1 MCGAQFARYAV
12 RRRSRVEK
20 RQALPGASFPHGP
33 TTFMPDD
40 INAFVPG
47 PRVHIEGRPGGPLSG
62 LTFAAKDLFD
72 VAGHP
77 TGGGNPDWAKYN
89 PVPTRHSWAVQRLLD
104 AGASLI
110 GKTITDEVS
119 LGIVGENAFYGTPV
133 NVRAP
138 GRVPGG
144 SSSGSAA
151 AVAAG
156 VCDTA
161 IGTDTGGSVRVPAS
175 FCGLY
180 GIRPTHGRID
190 VSGMLPQAPS
200 SDTTG
205 WFARDAAT
213 FARVSSVMLDEA
225 IPSALPNRLIVAVDA
240 FAFADPEV
248 GDALRPMVER
258 LKALIGNAR
267 EEIMAPGG
275 IVQWARAQ
283 RTIQPA
289 EAWLTFKDW
298 VERCNPRLA
307 YNVARN
313 IFTGSQIPEAERQW
327 AELVRREARGRMRH
341 LLAAGHDPVPADD
354 PVPGAETRRAAVGR
368 RHPARPHPVPVR
380 PWRADRRAAGQH
392 PRRHRRRP
400 AGRPLDRRRPRRRRQ
415 PGRGG
420 EGARGRVRPTTV
432 GSIPAGVIA
441 SEAKQSR
448 ADNTRSSGLLRR
460 AERSC
465 AMTSAV
471 QLERYGRKSV

>member
-1 MCGAQFARYAV
+1 
-12 RRRSRVEK
+12 
-20 RQALPGASFPHGP
+20 
-33 TTFMPDD
+33 MPDEITADD

-72 VAGHP
+72 VAGYP
-77 TGGGNPDWAKYN
+77 TGGGNPDWPKYY
-89 PVPTRHSWAVQRLLD
+89 PIPKRHSWAVQRLLD
-104 AGASLI
+104 AGATLI

-138 GRVPGG
+138 DRVPGG

-156 VCDTA
+156 ICDTA
-161 IGTDTGGSVRVPAS
+161 IGSDTGGSVRVPAS

-213 FARVSSVMLDEA
+213 FARVSTVMLDEA
-225 IPSALPNRLIVAVDA
+225 IPTELPRRLIVAVDA
-240 FAFADPEV
+240 FAFAEAEV
-248 GDALRPMVER
+248 GDALQPLLGK
-258 LKALIGNAR
+258 LKALIGDVR
-267 EEIMAPGG
+267 EEVMAPAG

-283 RTIQPA
+283 RTLQPS

-298 VERCNPRLA
+298 IERYNPRLA

-313 IFTGSQIPEAERQW
+313 IYTGSQISETERHW
-327 AELVRREARGRMRH
+327 AELVRREARGRMHH
-341 LLAAGHDPVPADD
+341 LLPPGAILSLPTTPFPAPKRGQPLSVASVERDRILCLAAHGGLTGVPQVSIPGSMVDGLPIGLSIIGGPGADASLIATATALEAAGSKA
-354 PVPGAETRRAAVGR
+354 T
-368 RHPARPHPVPVR
+368 
-380 PWRADRRAAGQH
+380 AG
-392 PRRHRRRP
+392 
-400 AGRPLDRRRPRRRRQ
+400 
-415 PGRGG
+415 
-420 EGARGRVRPTTV
+420 
-432 GSIPAGVIA
+432 
-441 SEAKQSR
+441 
-448 ADNTRSSGLLRR
+448 
-460 AERSC
+460 
-465 AMTSAV
+465 
-471 QLERYGRKSV
+471 